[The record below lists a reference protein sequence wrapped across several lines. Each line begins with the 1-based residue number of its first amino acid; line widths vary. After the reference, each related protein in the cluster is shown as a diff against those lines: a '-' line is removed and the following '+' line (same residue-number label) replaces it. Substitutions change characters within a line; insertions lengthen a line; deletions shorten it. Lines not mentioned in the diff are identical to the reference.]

1 LGETDITFIVKGM
14 NLLREKHVVV
24 VYSEVMRKVDDG
36 SLGQNMDAVLEKRRM
51 MVLEVFKAYF
61 QTD

>member
-1 LGETDITFIVKGM
+1 
-14 NLLREKHVVV
+14 
-24 VYSEVMRKVDDG
+24 VDDG
-36 SLGQNMDAVLEKRRM
+36 SLGQNMGAVLEKRRM